1 MKKIVYLRPPIVVK
15 KLASQLEISPFRL
28 VYDLCGMSVFV
39 NSVNEFIETEV
50 ARFICQQYG
59 FTLFTGDQ
67 K

>member
-15 KLASQLEISPFRL
+15 RLASQLEISPFQL

-39 NSVNEFIETEV
+39 KSINDSIDTEV
-50 ARFICQQYG
+50 ARFLCEQHG
-59 FTLFTGDQ
+59 FTLFTGEQ